1 MKSKYYN
8 FVKDLFLFAISTFIP
23 KAITFFLVPL
33 YTNYMSTSE
42 YGVVDIVTTTISVL
56 VPLLTLDIADS
67 VLRSTIE
74 NKKNNN
80 PYSFGLKMLNN
91 ATLIVIGVVIVNKL
105 CGFFEVADWL
115 ILLFTIQFYLTG
127 LYGINISYLRA
138 TDRIMLLVTTSI
150 INTCTQVLSNIILL
164 VILRMGLNGFLLS
177 NIISLT
183 VVNAII
189 LISINIVHIYDYK
202 RVSLNEK
209 KEMISYSVPLIASS
223 LAWWVNSASDRY
235 FITWFRGLSDNGVYS
250 AAYKIPTILQLAQSV
265 FSQAWLLTIY
275 KEYDKPDGNEFI
287 SRVYDL
293 YNSAMCISCSLLIFM
308 DIPLANFLYAKD
320 FHEAWKYVP
329 VLLISVVFIAN
340 AGFFETIITL
350 LKQSNV
356 IAKTAIVGALVNL
369 ILNYVLILNIGTMG
383 AAVATALGYFVMFI
397 LREKFVINL
406 YQLEIKW
413 VKHYFL
419 WFSLCAQT
427 IFTLS
432 YESCWVS
439 LPFFIFICFTN
450 FSLFKKFLI
459 NLFANR

>member
-150 INTCTQVLSNIILL
+150 INTCTQVLYNIILL

-183 VVNAII
+183 VVNAGAIEKNEGTYYSFKQAI
-189 LISINIVHIYDYK
+189 CPSTIAIVDALWKEKKAVMDALGMPCGPSPSGNFKKYADPENHSFDNFKNLSGPDSMQERHITEDIPVIGCLFLSVARFVGVETPLYRALVTVASAINHTDYYK
-202 RVSLNEK
+202 DGRTLENLGLGELRGVKIREYFKNEK
-209 KEMISYSVPLIASS
+209 
-223 LAWWVNSASDRY
+223 
-235 FITWFRGLSDNGVYS
+235 
-250 AAYKIPTILQLAQSV
+250 
-265 FSQAWLLTIY
+265 
-275 KEYDKPDGNEFI
+275 
-287 SRVYDL
+287 
-293 YNSAMCISCSLLIFM
+293 
-308 DIPLANFLYAKD
+308 
-320 FHEAWKYVP
+320 
-329 VLLISVVFIAN
+329 
-340 AGFFETIITL
+340 
-350 LKQSNV
+350 
-356 IAKTAIVGALVNL
+356 
-369 ILNYVLILNIGTMG
+369 
-383 AAVATALGYFVMFI
+383 
-397 LREKFVINL
+397 
-406 YQLEIKW
+406 
-413 VKHYFL
+413 
-419 WFSLCAQT
+419 
-427 IFTLS
+427 
-432 YESCWVS
+432 
-439 LPFFIFICFTN
+439 
-450 FSLFKKFLI
+450 
-459 NLFANR
+459 